1 MVQAVQTHPHCALTA
16 SVRARPGFGHKAG
29 DVADKPRDTK
39 SSTFVGSS
47 VGLPAAMGG
56 STSGLKKKKMTAYM
70 APHSVG
76 RQFGLGSAERFF

>member
-1 MVQAVQTHPHCALTA
+1 MVQAVQTHPHCALAA

-56 STSGLKKKKMTAYM
+56 PLVASKKKMTAYV